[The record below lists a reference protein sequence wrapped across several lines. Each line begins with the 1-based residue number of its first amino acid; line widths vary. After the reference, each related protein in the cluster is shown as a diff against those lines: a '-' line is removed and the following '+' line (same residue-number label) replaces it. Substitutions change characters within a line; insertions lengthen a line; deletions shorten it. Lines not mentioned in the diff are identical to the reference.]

1 LNSDGV
7 HSVTDMTFRDMT
19 EADISAVVAMEKAV
33 FSDPW
38 PRSAFVDVVTAAG
51 WGGLVAE
58 VDSTIIGYACYLIVD
73 VEAHLTN
80 IAVTPEHRRKSVA
93 RHLLERILTIA
104 DGRGCEFILLE
115 VRPSNHEA
123 LAFYRKHGFKV
134 LYQRPNYYRRPVE
147 DAIVMVHYFDRENRE
162 TQG

>member
-1 LNSDGV
+1 MISGDV
-7 HSVTDMTFRDMT
+7 HSGTNVRYRDMT
-19 EADISAVVAMEKAV
+19 EADISAVVAIEKAV

-58 VDSTIIGYACYLIVD
+58 LDGVLIGYACYLIVD

-80 IAVTPEHRRKSVA
+80 IAVAPEHRRKSVA
-93 RHLLERILTIA
+93 RHLLGRILNIA

-123 LAFYRKHGFKV
+123 LGFYRKHDFKV

-147 DAIVMVHYFDRENRE
+147 DAIVMVRYFDRAD
-162 TQG
+162 TAK

>member
-1 LNSDGV
+1 MISDGV
-7 HSVTDMTFRDMT
+7 HNSVQRITYRAMT
-19 EADISAVVAMEKAV
+19 EPDILAVVALEKAV
-33 FSDPW
+33 FPDPW
-38 PRSAFVDVVTAAG
+38 PRSAFVDVVTAPG

-58 VDSTIIGYACYLIVD
+58 IDGTVVGYACYLIVD

-80 IAVTPEHRRKSVA
+80 IAVAPEHRRKSVA
-93 RHLLERILTIA
+93 RHLLERILSVA
-104 DGRGCEFILLE
+104 DGQLCEFILLE

-147 DAIVMVHYFDRENRE
+147 DAIVMVKYFDRDDTE
-162 TQG
+162 T

>member
-1 LNSDGV
+1 MISDSV
-7 HSVTDMTFRDMT
+7 HSGTRVVYRDMT
-19 EADISAVVAMEKAV
+19 NADIPAVAEMEKAV

-38 PRSAFVDVVTAAG
+38 PRSAFIDVVTAAG

-58 VDSTIIGYACYLIVD
+58 IDGVIIGYACYLVVD

-80 IAVTPEHRRKSVA
+80 IAVAPEHRRKSVA
-93 RHLLERILTIA
+93 RHLLSRILSIA

-123 LAFYRKHGFKV
+123 LAFYRKYGFKV

-147 DAIVMVHYFDRENRE
+147 DAIVMVHYFDRDD
-162 TQG
+162 TAT

>member
-1 LNSDGV
+1 
-7 HSVTDMTFRDMT
+7 MTN
-19 EADISAVVAMEKAV
+19 ADIPAVAEMEKAV

-38 PRSAFVDVVTAAG
+38 PRSAFIDVVTAAG

-58 VDSTIIGYACYLIVD
+58 IDGVIIGYACYLVVD

-80 IAVTPEHRRKSVA
+80 IAVAPEHRRKSVA
-93 RHLLERILTIA
+93 RHLLSRILSIA

-123 LAFYRKHGFKV
+123 LAFYRKYGFKV

-147 DAIVMVHYFDRENRE
+147 DAIVMVHYFDRDD
-162 TQG
+162 TAT